1 MKSHQLSLIL
11 LGAGFTLATVP
22 ATRAALVIHYT
33 FNGNATIADGNTIV
47 NVAGGT
53 NGTFDLGTDGGNT
66 AAIVPSGVAGG
77 FGGNALRLTPAN
89 DGLGNGAA
97 PNITTGYLVTNGVTG
112 LISNQKAYTAMAW
125 VNFGSVIGDN
135 FIFGGTNPPSGSD
148 QMLHHGS
155 RGPFLHNAHWGDD
168 IGPDQ
173 GDGPGFEQD
182 TNMGTWHHV
191 AYTNDGAAG
200 NQSIYW
206 DGVLVVGPG
215 AAGFNGNLVASAELV
230 IGTSFGSGSFS
241 GLLDEVRVYD
251 TLLSQP
257 EIASAMT
264 VVPEPGS
271 AALAG
276 LVGLGGFLL
285 RRRRAAH

>member
-1 MKSHQLSLIL
+1 MKSHPLPLIL
-11 LGAGFTLATVP
+11 LTAGFTLATVS

-53 NGTFDLGTDGGNT
+53 NGTFDLGTDAGNT
-66 AAIVPSGVAGG
+66 AAIVPSGVTGG
-77 FGGNALRLTPAN
+77 FGGNALRITPAN
-89 DGLGNGAA
+89 DGLGNSAA
-97 PNITTGYLVTNGVTG
+97 PNIVTGYLVTNGIGSSG
-112 LISNQKAYTAMAW
+112 LISNAKVYTAMAW
-125 VNFGSVIGDN
+125 VNFGSATGDN
-135 FIFGGTNPPSGSD
+135 FIFGGSNPPSGSD

-155 RGPFLHNAHWGDD
+155 RGGNLHSAHWGDD

-173 GDGPGFEQD
+173 GFNVSSQAGS
-182 TNMGTWHHV
+182 WHHV

-206 DGVLVVGPG
+206 DGNLVVGPG
-215 AAGFNGNLVASAELV
+215 ATGFNGNLAASAELF

-251 TLLSQP
+251 TLLTQQ
-257 EIASAMT
+257 EIVAAMT
-264 VVPEPGS
+264 VIPEPGS
-271 AALAG
+271 AVLAG
-276 LVGLGGFLL
+276 LIGVGGLML

>member
-1 MKSHQLSLIL
+1 MKRLPFSLIVV
-11 LGAGFTLATVP
+11 GAVFPLAAVP
-22 ATRAALVIHYT
+22 ATRASLVLHYT
-33 FNGNATIADGNTIV
+33 FDGNATIADGNTIV

-53 NGTFDLGTDGGNT
+53 NGIFDLGTDAGNT

-89 DGLGNGAA
+89 DGLGNAAA
-97 PNITTGYLVTNGVTG
+97 PNIATGYLVTNGLTG

-135 FIFGGTNPPSGSD
+135 FIFGGSNPPSGSD

-155 RGPFLHNAHWGDD
+155 RNNFLHNAHWGDD

-215 AAGFNGNLVASAELV
+215 AAGFNGNLVASAELY

-241 GLLDEVRVYD
+241 GILDEVRVYD
-251 TLLSQP
+251 TLLTQP
-257 EIASAMT
+257 EIVAAMT
-264 VVPEPGS
+264 VVPEPATTS
-271 AALAG
+271 LAG
-276 LVGLGGFLL
+276 LFCLGSLLL
-285 RRRRAAH
+285 RRRRAAL